1 MSRPRRDARGRVE
14 ETTQR
19 LAGVDEQVCPVDA
32 ARLYV
37 RRALALAKQADEIS
51 ALRDIRRG
59 LRLAPRDGAVR
70 DGKSL

>member
-1 MSRPRRDARGRVE
+1 M
-14 ETTQR
+14 
-19 LAGVDEQVCPVDA
+19 DEQVCPVDA